1 MRKFLL
7 ACLTALGI
15 GASGQVSY
23 TQDWTATG
31 LNNWTSVSGGGSFSR
46 NTTASQICGT
56 TGGTIRSE
64 QYYGTTGQFTSPAL
78 TGNNEG
84 LITMSFD
91 YKITNYSAGTT
102 ATPIGSIGTI
112 KLEYASS
119 ASGPWTTAYT
129 IDATNHTVAN
139 TCATKTATFNPAAGS
154 LYVRFNVISNTNADV
169 YYYFDNVAI
178 SQGAAPTCLA
188 PSGVTVSGVTVNSA
202 NIAWTAPATAPGSGY
217 EYYLSTS
224 NTSPIASTAA
234 TGTSATTS
242 APLSGLNSATTYYVW
257 TRSVCSS
264 SDKSSW
270 SASATF
276 TTPCTSTGVPYTLDF
291 TGVTTPAL
299 PSCTTAVN
307 YGTGNTW
314 NTYNLNAQ
322 GFTGNV
328 LNYTYS
334 SSSAANTWFFTQGIN
349 LTSGVS
355 YRIKYKYG
363 IASGTVYPE
372 NLKVAYGNSASNS
385 AMTNA
390 LADYPGIATS
400 NATSAYV
407 DFTPSATGV
416 YYFGFQAYSAADMN
430 RLYVDDINIDVTPTC
445 TEPTAVT
452 TSNITTTAADVAWTA
467 PSTAPGSGY
476 EIYYSTT
483 NTAPTA
489 STTPTITGVTGTSRT
504 LSPLTSSTQYYVW
517 VRSACTATDR
527 SVWSSM
533 VSFTTLTPPPAN
545 DNCSTPAALTAGG
558 TFAQNPITGNTAGAT
573 LTTDAT
579 ATTTC
584 QTTRYA
590 DTWYSVV
597 VPASGNITIETKA
610 VTGSAVTDTVLG
622 AYTGS
627 CGSLTAVGCNDD
639 DGDGNFSLLTLTAAN
654 GITPGQTLLVGVWNY
669 SSTNNGQF
677 QISAYDSSLVLAT
690 NEVKDAKNNIK
701 IYPNPFSD
709 VMNISDA
716 SNVKNVLV
724 TDVSGRLLKTI
735 ANPSSTLQL
744 GELKQ
749 GMYLVTLEMKD
760 GSKQTIKTIKK

>member
-15 GASGQVSY
+15 GVSGQVSY

-31 LNNWTSVSGGGSFSR
+31 LNNWTSVSEGGSFSR

-64 QYYGTTGQFTSPAL
+64 QYYGTTGQFTSPVL

-84 LITMSFD
+84 LITMLFD

-112 KLEYASS
+112 KVEYASS

-154 LYVRFNVISNTNADV
+154 LYVRFNVTSNTSADV

-178 SQGAAPTCLA
+178 SQGAAPTCFA

-224 NTSPIASTAA
+224 NTNPIASTAA

-257 TRSVCSS
+257 TRSVCSG

-276 TTPCTSTGVPYTLDF
+276 TTPCTSIGVPYTLDF

-314 NTYNLNAQ
+314 NTYNLSAQ

-328 LNYTYS
+328 LNYSYN

-349 LTSGVS
+349 LTGGTS

-372 NLKVAYGNSASNS
+372 NLKVAYGTSPSNS
-385 AMTNA
+385 AMSNT
-390 LADYPGIATS
+390 LADYPGISTS

-407 DFTPSATGV
+407 DFTPSTTGV

-445 TEPTAVT
+445 SEPTAVT
-452 TSNITTTAADVAWTA
+452 TSNITTTSADVAWTA

-476 EIYYSTT
+476 EIYYGTT

-489 STTPTITGVTGTSRT
+489 STSATITGITGTSRT
-504 LSPLTSSTQYYVW
+504 LSSLTSGTLYYVW
-517 VRSACTATDR
+517 IRSACTTTDR
-527 SVWSSM
+527 SVWTS
-533 VSFTTLTPPPAN
+533 VTSFTTLTPPPAN
-545 DNCSTPAALTAGG
+545 DDCSNAVALTAGG
-558 TFAQNPITGNTAGAT
+558 TFAQNPLNGTTSGSTNTSG
-573 LTTDAT
+573 LT
-579 ATTTC
+579 ATCLFTPTNVGGNV
-584 QTTRYA
+584 
-590 DTWYSVV
+590 WYKVT
-597 VPASGNITIETKA
+597 VPASGSITVETDA
-610 VTGSAVTDTVLG
+610 VTGSPLTDTVVSVF
-622 AYTGS
+622 ADCSSTTS
-627 CGSLTAVGCNDD
+627 IGCDD
-639 DGDGNFSLLTLTAAN
+639 DSGNGAFSKLTLT
-654 GITPGQTLLVGVWNY
+654 GQTPGAVLYISVWRY
-669 SSTNNGQF
+669 STATDGAF

-690 NEVKDAKNNIK
+690 NEIKDVKNNTK

-709 VMNISDA
+709 VLNISDVT
-716 SNVKNVLV
+716 NVKNVLV
-724 TDVSGRLLKTI
+724 TDISGRLVKTI
-735 ANPSSTLQL
+735 ANPSSELYL

-749 GMYLVTLEMKD
+749 GMYLVTLELKD